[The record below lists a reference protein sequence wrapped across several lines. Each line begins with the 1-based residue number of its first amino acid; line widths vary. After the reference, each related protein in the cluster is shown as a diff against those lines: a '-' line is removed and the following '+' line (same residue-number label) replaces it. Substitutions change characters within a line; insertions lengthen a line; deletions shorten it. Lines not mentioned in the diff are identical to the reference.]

1 MNKRTLL
8 IVDDNIMTRQHILSV
23 AQNME
28 FDVEEAENAAEAIE
42 LIKKG
47 IAINV
52 VIGDIRTSGA
62 SGMEFLKSLK
72 AASPPPVIML
82 ATIDGSVV
90 ISKEFVTGGAFEYL
104 TKSIETAS
112 IEKTVDTA
120 AYQKQLSEKPQE
132 ELAKAPKVLVLEN
145 DASCKNIIE
154 NAIKE
159 IGYDIVAAPDGTKA
173 LSLINQGGFEMII
186 VNVNSRFLDKDDII
200 PLMNMKASGSD
211 VIVIFVTDSPDIDM
225 AVQAIK
231 RGAYDLIPK
240 PLDAERLKTSIRTAW
255 EKKRHDLQDRLLLLL
270 YEEIKKNAINDTL
283 TGLRNSNYAT
293 MRLEEE
299 IKRVKREDY
308 DTFAVVIGDID
319 NFRMINDKAGRHIGD
334 VVLQQIGTIIK
345 ETVRKTDIA
354 SRTDGDEF
362 MMILPGTD
370 CYGAEMMVKK
380 VIKKILEI
388 NRQEHASLKD
398 LPVDISMSFGISCID
413 CAGPEFVELLAK
425 ADYALYECKMLR
437 DEKCLTYERLLREK
451 PHKEGLFEI
460 TDEFEKEISNKIA
473 YSLASLIDHKDM
485 RTRNHSKLVSAL
497 SVRLGKYLCLPD
509 EILYKIQMGGMLHDI
524 GKLGVSLEI
533 LGKRDKL
540 TAEEIE
546 TLKRHVEIGVKIVS
560 SIHNLEMV
568 APVIASIYERWDGA
582 GYPNGLKGEKIPV
595 ESRVISVVNTYLA
608 MRIDRAYRK
617 GVSDST
623 AIEELLKNRGK
634 QFDPQIIDAFL
645 QIQRQR

>member
-8 IVDDNIMTRQHILSV
+8 VVDDNIMTRQHILSV

-42 LIKKG
+42 LLKKG
-47 IAINV
+47 RIAINV

-72 AASPPPVIML
+72 AKSPPPVIML

-120 AYQKQLSEKPQE
+120 VYHKQLSEKSQV
-132 ELAKAPKVLVLEN
+132 ELTKIPKVLVLEN
-145 DASCKNIIE
+145 NTSCKNTIE

-159 IGYDIVAAPDGTKA
+159 IGYDIVAAPDGTEA
-173 LSLINQGGFEMII
+173 LSLINQGGFEMI
-186 VNVNSRFLDKDDII
+186 VVNSRFPDKDDII
-200 PLMNMKASGSD
+200 PLMNMKANGSD

-231 RGAYDLIPK
+231 RGAHDFIPM
-240 PLDAERLKTSIRTAW
+240 PLDAERLKTSVRTAW
-255 EKKRHDLQDRLLLLL
+255 EKKRHDLQERLLLLL

-283 TGLRNSNYAT
+283 TGLRNGSYAT

-299 IKRVKREDY
+299 IKRVKRGDY

-334 VVLQQIGTIIK
+334 VVLKQIGNIIK
-345 ETVRKTDIA
+345 KMVRKTDIA
-354 SRTDGDEF
+354 SRTDGDAF

-370 CYGAEMMVKK
+370 CYGAELMVKK
-380 VIKKILEI
+380 VIKRITEI
-388 NRQEHASLKD
+388 NRLEHTSLQD
-398 LPVDISMSFGISCID
+398 LPVDITMSFGISCID

-425 ADYALYECKMLR
+425 ADYALYECKTLR
-437 DEKCLTYERLLREK
+437 DEKCLTYEKLLREK
-451 PHKEGLFEI
+451 PHNEGLFEI

-509 EILYKIQMGGMLHDI
+509 ETLDKIQMGGMLHDI

-540 TAEEIE
+540 TADEIE

-582 GYPNGLKGEKIPV
+582 GYPNGLKGEKIPI

-617 GVSDST
+617 GVADST
-623 AIEELLKNRGK
+623 AIEELLNNRGK

>member
-1 MNKRTLL
+1 MNKRKLL

-23 AQNME
+23 ALNME

-42 LIKKG
+42 ELKKG
-47 IAINV
+47 IVFDV

-72 AASPPPVIML
+72 SNSPPPVIML

-90 ISKEFVTGGAFEYL
+90 ISKEFVTGGFEYL
-104 TKSIETAS
+104 TKSLEATS

-120 AYQKQLSEKPQE
+120 VYQKHLSEKSQE
-132 ELAKAPKVLVLEN
+132 ELTKTPKVLVLEN
-145 DASCKNIIE
+145 NTSCRSIIE

-159 IGYDIVAAPDGTKA
+159 IGYDLVAASNETET
-173 LSLINQGGFEMII
+173 LSLVKQGSFEII
-186 VNVNSRFLDKDDII
+186 VVNSRFPDKDSII
-200 PLMNMKASGSD
+200 PLMNMKANSSD
-211 VIVIFVTDSPDIDM
+211 VIVIFVTDHPDIDM
-225 AVQAIK
+225 AVQSIK
-231 RGAYDLIPK
+231 RGAYDFIPK
-240 PLDAERLKTSIRTAW
+240 PLDAERLKTSVRTAW
-255 EKKRHDLQDRLLLLL
+255 EKKRHDMQEKLLLLL

-283 TGLRNSNYAT
+283 TGLRNGSYAT

-299 IKRVKREDY
+299 IKRVKRGDY
-308 DTFAVVIGDID
+308 DTFAVVNGDID
-319 NFRMINDKAGRHIGD
+319 NFRIINDKAGRHVGD

-362 MMILPGTD
+362 MIILPGTD

-380 VIKKILEI
+380 VIKRIVEI
-388 NRQEHASLKD
+388 NHQENSRLKD
-398 LPVDISMSFGISCID
+398 LPIDITMSFGISCID

-425 ADYALYECKMLR
+425 ADYALYECKTLR
-437 DEKCLTYERLLREK
+437 DDQCLTYERLLREK
-451 PHKEGLFEI
+451 PYKEGVFEI
-460 TDEFEKEISNKIA
+460 TEAFEKEISNKIA

-485 RTRNHSKLVSAL
+485 RTRNHSKLVSSL

-509 EILYKIQMGGMLHDI
+509 ETLYKIQMGGMLHDI

-546 TLKRHVEIGVKIVS
+546 TLKRHVEIGIKIVS

-568 APVIASIYERWDGA
+568 APVIASIYERWDGT
-582 GYPNGLKGEKIPV
+582 GYPNGLKGEKIPI
-595 ESRVISVVNTYLA
+595 ESRVIAVVNTYLA

-617 GVSDST
+617 GVADNT

-634 QFDPQIIDAFL
+634 QFDPQILDAFM